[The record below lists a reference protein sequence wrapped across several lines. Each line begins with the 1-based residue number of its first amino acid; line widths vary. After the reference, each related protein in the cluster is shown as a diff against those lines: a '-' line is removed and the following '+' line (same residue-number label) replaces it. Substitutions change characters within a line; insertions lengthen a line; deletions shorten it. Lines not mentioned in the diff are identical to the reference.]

1 MLEFRTVLQGT
12 RVGRLMAW
20 LRIDDGFPEHEKLLS
35 LRRNERWT
43 WIEILAYCARQQN
56 GGRLP
61 ASITNHMK
69 YVTKPF
75 LERCVEIGLLDVIN
89 GYFIV
94 HDWNDYNPKDP
105 TNAVRQARYRNAKS
119 NGDVTEKVT
128 EENVTTVTPRAR
140 ASRPVPTTS
149 TTPTNLKDAVG
160 WSETGIGNLDPL
172 AALPE
177 RGAA

>member
-1 MLEFRTVLQGT
+1 
-12 RVGRLMAW
+12 MAW

-43 WIEILAYCARQQN
+43 WIEILAYCARQSN

-75 LERCVEIGLLDVIN
+75 LERCVEVGLLDVEN
-89 GYFIV
+89 GYFNV
-94 HDWNDYNPKDP
+94 HDWNVYNPKDP
-105 TNAVRQARYRNAKS
+105 TNAVRQRRYRNAKS
-119 NGDVTEKVT
+119 NAPVTENVT

-140 ASRPVPTTS
+140 ATRPDPKE
-149 TTPTNLKDAVG
+149 LKPSFLPSQPEDREG
-160 WSETGIGNLDPL
+160 TEGSETEVETDPAFDFTNIL
-172 AALPE
+172 RSTP
-177 RGAA
+177 